1 MKNYFGFPAGHL
13 ANFVLPIAFIVQC
26 LQNRVPTSLIKL
38 RKENQ
43 TFNKALPSLRCVA
56 RYPAKPT
63 EEVQIG
69 CDFAMPSPNL
79 QFLFDWISEP
89 S

>member
-43 TFNKALPSLRCVA
+43 TFNKALPSPRC
-56 RYPAKPT
+56 
-63 EEVQIG
+63 EVPGQ
-69 CDFAMPSPNL
+69 AHRKSSNWM
-79 QFLFDWISEP
+79 
-89 S
+89 